1 MYEPQNAFFNG
12 SWFPNGGTSIVA
24 PELAGFY
31 AQENAYL
38 LYIQSIVGDT
48 CGGSM
53 SSPCAPLGNANWYL
67 YYEGLHA
74 PVAPHYPF
82 YDITAGCNNN
92 DITQQYGL
100 NAFCAGPGYDLV
112 TGWGSANMLQLA
124 WAINDFIA
132 GDYGGPSVS
141 FTGPLLNHWYTTDQT
156 IG

>member
-1 MYEPQNAFFNG
+1 MAFAPSA
-12 SWFPNGGTSIVA
+12 SWNSRSITH
-24 PELAGFY
+24 LANYPSPSLPMIFSD
-31 AQENAYL
+31 ES
-38 LYIQSIVGDT
+38 YIQSIVGDT

-74 PVAPHYPF
+74 PFASHYPF

-112 TGWGSANMLQLA
+112 TGWGSGHKLA
-124 WAINDFIA
+124 IA
-132 GDYGGPSVS
+132 SGVEEE
-141 FTGPLLNHWYTTDQT
+141 
-156 IG
+156 